1 MGLLDELL
9 GSLVD
14 QGQLSRGQV
23 GPGQPSQAQVSG
35 LAQAVL
41 AMLNDPRIGGLP
53 GLVQRFQ
60 QSGLG
65 GVINSWIGTG
75 QNQPIDPTQLNRAFP
90 DEVTEM
96 SRQAG
101 VPPQQGGSLLAV
113 LLPML
118 IDRLTP
124 SGQVPQQ
131 NQFDQLRAQLLQGLS
146 R

>member
-1 MGLLDELL
+1 MGLLEELL
-9 GSLVD
+9 ASLVD
-14 QGQLSRGQV
+14 RGQLSRAQV

-35 LAQAVL
+35 LAQAIL
-41 AMLNDPRIGGLP
+41 AMLNDPRVGGLP

-65 GVINSWIGTG
+65 DVIGSWIGTG
-75 QNQPIDPTQLNRAFP
+75 QNQPIDPTQLNRACP
-90 DEVTEM
+90 DEVNEM

-101 VPPQQGGSLLAV
+101 LPPQQGGSLLAV

-118 IDRLTP
+118 VDRLTP

-131 NQFDQLRAQLLQGLS
+131 NQFDQLRAQLLQNLS